1 MSITDILQKCY
12 TGNIDDPDAMQACL
26 SSYNQNNCDDYNTY
40 YGLLKDQLTPDQIND
55 IKTRLINSSKSFNE
69 NTDTLVTSY
78 ILKTNCLVN
87 ALNNTFGLPDE
98 SKLKTISLPN
108 VQTMHNN
115 IVAMHTKENYDKGD
129 VPKNIDS
136 DSRLNYGIFFLLL
149 SVVLFIIPYL
159 GLRFPYIHLTDT
171 QNKILSL
178 FFLIIGIVFLVLYKL
193 KSNKPVQ

>member
-1 MSITDILQKCY
+1 
-12 TGNIDDPDAMQACL
+12 
-26 SSYNQNNCDDYNTY
+26 
-40 YGLLKDQLTPDQIND
+40 
-55 IKTRLINSSKSFNE
+55 
-69 NTDTLVTSY
+69 
-78 ILKTNCLVN
+78 
-87 ALNNTFGLPDE
+87 
-98 SKLKTISLPN
+98 
-108 VQTMHNN
+108 MHNN

-193 KSNKPVQ
+193 KSDKTVQ